1 MTSRSQACIDIAGI
15 APMRIGNSLA
25 QAVFIGGH
33 CDEVEMI
40 GHETIAPD
48 FCFGVKRRFA

>member
-1 MTSRSQACIDIAGI
+1 
-15 APMRIGNSLA
+15 MRIGNSLA